1 MQSPILYR
9 SQRFTAAFVTTFC
22 FWCVMPGQAAT
33 PEGKTLEATKS
44 SVQIARAGKAA
55 VPIVISPEGSEA
67 IKKTAAELAGYLKRI
82 TGAEFPV
89 EQGREAKG
97 ITLGTLEQ
105 FPDAG
110 LKEPMA
116 IKEGY
121 NGVEAFA
128 IRSDDGHIR
137 LLGNTDLGVEHAA
150 YRFLELLGCRW
161 FFQGETW
168 EIVPSLSD
176 LAFNLN
182 ETSRPDIWSRNIW
195 FGRTG
200 QKWEKGDPDANAAF
214 DSWARGNRM
223 GMSLKFNVSHN
234 WHAIPTAFKDDGSP
248 YKKEFEAHPEY
259 FALVD
264 GKRNTAQFA
273 QFCVTNPGLQKLII
287 QYANRYFEKN
297 PDADMVSLD
306 PADQPGWCTCP
317 ECAKLGHHSTQAFY
331 LANLVA
337 KEIQKTHPG
346 KYVGL
351 LAYSWHSDPPD
362 FVLEPNVYVQLTA
375 GMNASKF
382 SFDELFK
389 AWTAKCAHMG
399 IYEYYSYW
407 EMDKSM
413 LPGTGVENKLEDL
426 GPRMRNFATNHV
438 ASISAQA
445 SNNWGVNGL
454 GYYLAARLMWDA
466 SADTKALR
474 KDFYENAFGPASA
487 PMEQYFE
494 RLNLS
499 NRPLTGRTLL
509 RQSLGDLEAAASL
522 VKPRPDILAR
532 INALKENLVYNYYG
546 RMVELAEANKDE
558 VKKATLDWFTWSY
571 RTRNNYM
578 NDWIDFRSTVGRPA
592 AEKLGETTWFWR
604 NTSDNPWKKN
614 EPVTPEE
621 LTGLLQKIKAEWG
634 DVPAFTEKK
643 FSGEF
648 VLIQSGRQGQAER
661 NLQFSGSAVLLF
673 ASLKGEPL
681 RFKLVSIP
689 SPQHERRDATYSL
702 TAMDG
707 REISAAQLPEGE
719 SRMELNVPGPG
730 VYSFFCRRTGQ
741 GWSVELPDELN
752 AALCIKRDVD
762 LRPVRPTTYYFY
774 VPKGTSQITM
784 HIQWG
789 AVQVRDPN
797 NQVAYKGRSEG
808 ELIPLPVKDGTDGK
822 VWSITG
828 KFRGL
833 WFLDIPTVLSLSPEM
848 IFVPKEVA
856 KSDGLKGVVP

>member
-1 MQSPILYR
+1 MKPPFLSR
-9 SQRFTAAFVTTFC
+9 SKRFTVAFLALFC
-22 FWCVMPGQAAT
+22 FGSVLQAERTT
-33 PEGKTLEATKS
+33 PEGKILEEGKTPIR
-44 SVQIARAGKAA
+44 IAKAGQSL
-55 VPIVISPEGSEA
+55 VPIVISPDSSEA
-67 IKKTAAELAGYLKRI
+67 VKKTAAELAGYLKRI
-82 TGAEFPV
+82 TGAGFAI

-97 ITLGTLEQ
+97 ITLGTLAQ
-105 FPDAG
+105 FPDES
-110 LKEPMA
+110 LKEPMT

-121 NGVEAFA
+121 DGVEAFA
-128 IRSDDGHIR
+128 IRSDEGRIR

-168 EIVPSLSD
+168 EIVPAIPD
-176 LAFNLN
+176 LTFNLN
-182 ETSRPDIWSRNIW
+182 EISRPDIWSRNIW
-195 FGRTG
+195 FGRAK
-200 QKWEKGDPDANAAF
+200 QEWEKGDPDANAAY
-214 DSWARGNRM
+214 DSWAKGNRM

-234 WHAIPTAFKDDGSP
+234 WHAIPTAFKEDGSP

-264 GKRNTAQFA
+264 GKRNTAPFA
-273 QFCVTNPGLQKLII
+273 QFCVTNPGLQKLVI

-317 ECAKLGHHSTQAFY
+317 ECEKLGPHSTQAFY

-362 FVLEPNVYVQLTA
+362 FLLEPNVYVQLTA

-389 AWTAKCAHMG
+389 AWTEKCGHMG

-413 LPGTGVENKLEDL
+413 LPGTGVANKLDDL
-426 GPRMRNFATNHV
+426 GPRMLNFANSHV

-445 SNNWGVNGL
+445 ANNWGVNGL
-454 GYYLAARLMWDA
+454 GYYLGARLMWDA
-466 SADTKALR
+466 SSDTKALR
-474 KDFYENAFGPASA
+474 KDFYEKAFGPASA
-487 PMEQYFE
+487 PMERYFE

-499 NRPLTGRTLL
+499 NLPLTGRTLL
-509 RQSLGDLEAAASL
+509 RQSVTDLEEAAAL
-522 VKPRPDILAR
+522 AKTRPDVLAR
-532 INALKENLVYNYYG
+532 IKALQENLVYNYLG
-546 RMVELAEANKDE
+546 RKVELAEGDE
-558 VKKATLDWFTWSY
+558 EAVKKATLDWFTWAF

-578 NDWIDFRSTVGRPA
+578 NGWIDFRSTVGRPA
-592 AEKLGETTWFWR
+592 AEKLGEKTWFWR
-604 NTSDNPWKKN
+604 NTGDNPWKKN

-621 LTGLLQKIKAEWG
+621 LSGLFQKIKSEWG
-634 DVPAFTEKK
+634 ELPAFTERK
-643 FSGEF
+643 FSKEF
-648 VLIQSGRQGQAER
+648 VLTQSGREGSAER
-661 NLQFSGSAVLLF
+661 NLQFSGSAALLL

-702 TAMDG
+702 TAPDG
-707 REISAAQLPEGE
+707 SEISAGQLPEGE
-719 SRMELNVPGPG
+719 NSVELKVPGPG
-730 VYSFFCRRTGQ
+730 VYGFFCRRTGQ
-741 GWSVELPDELN
+741 GWSVELPGELA

-762 LRPVRPTTYYFY
+762 LRPVRPATYYFY

-784 HIQWG
+784 HLQWG
-789 AVQVRDPN
+789 TVEVRDPN
-797 NQVAYKGRSEG
+797 SQVAFKGRSEG
-808 ELIPLPVKDGTDGK
+808 ELIALPVNDGTSGK
-822 VWSITG
+822 VWSISG

-833 WFLDIPTVLSLSPEM
+833 WFLDIPTVLSLSPDM

-856 KSDGLKGVVP
+856 EKDGLKVVLP